1 MGLMDITGE
10 KLFTAT
16 ANRGGRPGL
25 WLRREK
31 NMFTNE
37 QYTCLVNKYIDTV
50 FRIAL
55 NYLKNRADAEDV
67 CQNVFLALLTEKKDF
82 QSDDHLKNW
91 LIRVTINECKKEL
104 RSVWH
109 KKESLDDHIP
119 SVSFTDPQH
128 SDLYYS
134 VMALPRHY
142 RVPLYLHYYEGYSTD
157 EIGEL
162 LKLPG
167 ATVRTRLR
175 RARQLLQ
182 NELEGVAEDV

>member
-1 MGLMDITGE
+1 MKSFSRQPQIGAADPVL
-10 KLFTAT
+10 
-16 ANRGGRPGL
+16 R
-25 WLRREK
+25 LRREK

-37 QYTCLVNKYIDTV
+37 QYTCLVKKYINTV

-55 NYLKNRADAEDV
+55 NYLKNKADAEDI

-82 QSDDHLKNW
+82 RSDDHIKNW
-91 LIRVTINECKKEL
+91 LIRVAINECKKVL
-104 RSVWH
+104 RSPWH
-109 KKESLDDHIP
+109 RRESMDDHIP
-119 SVSFTDPQH
+119 SVPFADSQH

>member
-1 MGLMDITGE
+1 
-10 KLFTAT
+10 
-16 ANRGGRPGL
+16 
-25 WLRREK
+25 
-31 NMFTNE
+31 
-37 QYTCLVNKYIDTV
+37 
-50 FRIAL
+50 
-55 NYLKNRADAEDV
+55 
-67 CQNVFLALLTEKKDF
+67 
-82 QSDDHLKNW
+82 
-91 LIRVTINECKKEL
+91 L
-104 RSVWH
+104 RSPWH
-109 KKESLDDHIP
+109 RRESLDDHIP
-119 SVSFTDPQH
+119 SVPFTDPQH